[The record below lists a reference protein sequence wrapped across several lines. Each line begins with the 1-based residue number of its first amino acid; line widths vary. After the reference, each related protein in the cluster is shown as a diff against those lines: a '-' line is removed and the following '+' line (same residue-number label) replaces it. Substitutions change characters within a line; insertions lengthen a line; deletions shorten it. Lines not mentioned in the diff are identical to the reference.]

1 MVQTPAKSLTLEEFL
16 ALPETEPVSEFIDGQ
31 IIQKPMP
38 KGRHSAIGTELPPAI
53 NQTLR
58 TEKIARAF
66 SELRCVFGDR
76 AIVPDIAVFVW
87 ERIARDSDG
96 KVANEFYAPP
106 DWMIEILSP
115 DQNQTKLVKKI
126 LHGFQHGTQMGWIIN
141 PDELSIFVYT
151 PGTTEK
157 FLTDFYDMD
166 APDEQIDVP
175 VFAKSLTLTVGQIFS
190 WLEE

>member
-16 ALPETEPVSEFIDGQ
+16 ALPETKPASEFIDGQ
-31 IIQKPMP
+31 INQKPMP
-38 KGRHSAIGTELPPAI
+38 KGRHSAIGTELPPVI
-53 NQTLR
+53 NQKLR

-87 ERIARDSDG
+87 ERIARRADNT
-96 KVANEFYAPP
+96 VANEFHAAP

-115 DQNQTKLVKKI
+115 DQSQTKLVKKI
-126 LHGFQHGTQMGWIIN
+126 LHSFQHGTQMGWIVN

-151 PGTTEK
+151 PGDAEK
-157 FLTDFYDMD
+157 FLTDFYDLD
-166 APDEQIDVP
+166 APDEPVTVP
-175 VFAKSLTLTVGQIFS
+175 EFAKDLSLTVGQIFS
-190 WLEE
+190 WLEG